1 MSLPN
6 VFLTLFSE
14 YVNPSCREGQVV
26 AKLGFHTIRDSLNCK
41 KAEKMPHKRSSL
53 SLDYIIPTGN
63 SYTSLNYIVLC
74 LPILYA
80 RNYGYSVLVSSLTI
94 NFLLSTEIEIPK
106 PDNNKG
112 FISSS

>member
-1 MSLPN
+1 
-6 VFLTLFSE
+6 
-14 YVNPSCREGQVV
+14 V